1 MTMPFVC
8 DGVLRRYRPPSMPH
22 DVEGLLTVSFA
33 GRVGA
38 AAQGGGTNDM
48 QRVQQ
53 VAEGKAKGF
62 GF

>member
-1 MTMPFVC
+1 
-8 DGVLRRYRPPSMPH
+8 MPH

-62 GF
+62 GL